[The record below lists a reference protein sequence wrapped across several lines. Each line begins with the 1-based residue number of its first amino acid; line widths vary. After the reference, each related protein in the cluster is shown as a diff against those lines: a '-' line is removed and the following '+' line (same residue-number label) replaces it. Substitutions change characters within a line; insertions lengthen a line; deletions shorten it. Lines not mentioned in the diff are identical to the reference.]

1 MSVDR
6 IEDFQAFVAII
17 EKGSLTGAALHL
29 NRSLQSVSRSLAAV
43 ERDLGVELV
52 RRTTRRSS
60 PTEAGLAFYRRL
72 NAALAEIE
80 AAKAETSNRRA
91 EPSGTLRVAGSS
103 VFGPLYLVPAIAA
116 FLDIHPRI
124 EVDLDLSDRSV
135 DLVNDGFDL
144 AIRMG
149 RSLPDSSLKA
159 RRLTE
164 LRYVIVASPAYLDRH
179 GRPRRPDDLARHQCI
194 IHTRMRDAWT
204 FKVDQGITTVKV
216 SGRLRTD
223 VMFAAS
229 EAAVHGVGITNAP
242 LWQVRTLVDQGR
254 LELLL
259 TRFEPAPRALYA
271 VWPATRLLDV
281 KTRLFVDFLA
291 ARLKA
296 ERL

>member
-1 MSVDR
+1 MSMDR
-6 IEDFQAFVAII
+6 IEDFQAFVAIVD
-17 EKGSLTGAALHL
+17 KGSLTGAARHL

-43 ERDLGVELV
+43 ERDLGVELI

-60 PTEAGLAFYRRL
+60 PTGAGLAFYRRL
-72 NAALAEIE
+72 SAALAEIE
-80 AAKAETSNRRA
+80 AAKAEASNRRA

-116 FLDIHPRI
+116 FLDSHPRLDV
-124 EVDLDLSDRSV
+124 ELDLSDRAV

-144 AIRMG
+144 AIRVG
-149 RSLPDSSLKA
+149 GLPDSSLRA
-159 RRLTE
+159 RRLTG
-164 LRYVIVASPAYLDRH
+164 LRYVIVASPAYLARH
-179 GRPRRPDDLARHQCI
+179 GRPHRPDDLVRHQCI
-194 IHTRMRDAWT
+194 IHTRMRNAWT
-204 FKVDQGITTVKV
+204 FRVDQALRTIKV

-223 VMFAAS
+223 GMLAAS

-242 LWQVRTLVDQGR
+242 LWEVRKLVDQGQ

-259 TRFEPAPRALYA
+259 TRFEPPPTALHA
-271 VWPATRLLDV
+271 VWPATNLLDA

>member
-1 MSVDR
+1 MSMDR
-6 IEDFQAFVAII
+6 IEDFKAFVAII
-17 EKGSLTGAALHL
+17 DRGSLTGAARHL
-29 NRSLQSVSRSLAAV
+29 SRSLQSVSRSLTAV
-43 ERDLGVELV
+43 ERGLGVELV

-80 AAKAETSNRRA
+80 AAKAEASNRRA

-124 EVDLDLSDRSV
+124 EVELDLSDRAV

-159 RRLTE
+159 RRLTG
-164 LRYVIVASPAYLDRH
+164 LRYVIVASPAYLARH

-194 IHTRMRDAWT
+194 IHTRMRDAWAFRT
-204 FKVDQGITTVKV
+204 DQGVRTVKV

-223 VMFAAS
+223 GMLAAS

-242 LWQVRTLVDQGR
+242 LWQVRKLVDQGR
-254 LELLL
+254 LEILL
-259 TRFEPAPRALYA
+259 TRFEPPPLSLHA
-271 VWPATRLLDV
+271 VWPATNLLDA

-291 ARLKA
+291 TRLKA